1 MQIRENV
8 DMKILNEL
16 LDVYINICIPKNA
29 WDWLRRIKSKIEFS
43 LIRNS
48 AERR

>member
-16 LDVYINICIPKNA
+16 LDVYITYVYRKTRGTGSEELNRK
-29 WDWLRRIKSKIEFS
+29 
-43 LIRNS
+43 
-48 AERR
+48 